1 MSKISE
7 SVTDVGKSLMSLDM
21 TKMADEMTR
30 IMAKVNVPGIDMDSL
45 VAMQRENMEALT
57 AANQAA
63 LEGLKAVAEWEV
75 KVLKATMEEV
85 SNAAGALSK
94 VRSPQDVVTEQTE
107 AAKEVF
113 KSSVSN
119 LRELAEILN
128 HANKSASRAIVDRVP
143 SSLDEIKEVLK
154 IKE

>member
-143 SSLDEIKEVLK
+143 SGLDEIKEVLK